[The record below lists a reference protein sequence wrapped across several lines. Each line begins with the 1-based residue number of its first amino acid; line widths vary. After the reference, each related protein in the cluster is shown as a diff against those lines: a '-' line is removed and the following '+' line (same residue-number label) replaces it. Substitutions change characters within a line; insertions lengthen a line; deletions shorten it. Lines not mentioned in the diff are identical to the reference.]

1 MKKLLT
7 LILIFVPFAVQAQTI
22 IPEATPVPGQYPIP
36 VSLVDVADFVTP
48 ETGITVTGSECQV
61 SHPDDP
67 DWDNCT
73 GTWTE
78 VGNGAYFYTP
88 ATVDL
93 DVPGL
98 FMLKINDAAAKQSI
112 NTAQILP
119 TADGVAQ
126 SATGTTL
133 VLAAA
138 SAYANDELTGNS
150 SLYIVSA
157 STGAG
162 QVRCIT
168 DYVGSTDTAT
178 VDTWTTTPTGTIR
191 YTILNTP
198 NCNTSAIVE
207 ANLNL
212 SRSELSAIP
221 DSTPSIL
228 EMLTFTYQYNFFAK
242 DATNILETLYKADGT
257 TPLCTIDWTTDGTT
271 TERGICQ

>member
-1 MKKLLT
+1 MKLKTILLAF
-7 LILIFVPFAVQAQTI
+7 LLPSFAQAQTV
-22 IPEATPVPGQYPIP
+22 IPEATVSLATYPIP
-36 VSLVDVADFVTP
+36 VSLVDVTDLVTP
-48 ETGITVTGSECQV
+48 ETGVTVTGSECQV

-78 VGNGAYFYTP
+78 VGNGAYFYTL
-88 ATVDL
+88 ATADA

-98 FMLKINDAAAKQSI
+98 FLLKINDAVAKQSI

-119 TADGVAQ
+119 TSDGTAQ

-138 SAYANDELTGNS
+138 SSYADDELTGNS

-168 DYVGSTDTAT
+168 DYAGASDTAT

-191 YTILNTP
+191 YNILNTP
-198 NCNTSAIVE
+198 NCNTSAIIE
-207 ANLNL
+207 ASLT
-212 SRSELSAIP
+212 STRAELSAP
-221 DSTPSIL
+221 PSATPTIL
-228 EMLTFTYQYNFFAK
+228 EMLLFNYQYNAFPRDSTNTTETFYES
-242 DATNILETLYKADGT
+242 DAT
-257 TPLCTIDWTTDGTT
+257 TPLCTITWSTDGTT
-271 TERGICQ
+271 TERGECQ